1 MTEKL
6 STEGVGVEERPEWWA
21 HQMRERF
28 GLDSRVEPMGWR
40 SAEGMA
46 DFHQSVVTHDCGNV
60 HVASRLGSPVRASW
74 QAHDSNL
81 VFADINIDGHCIQK
95 HNGHPEILLMPRSIC
110 VFPLA
115 DSGTVFYPESTRHF
129 ILVFPGDLLSSVCPG
144 WQKHAGVALPADGGA
159 AGMLLDWTAALHANL
174 DTDGQ
179 KLGKSCRQATGHTL
193 ISLLGSALGAAEE
206 GDDAQSSRLRG
217 YHRQRI
223 RQFILNNLA
232 DPELTVTSIASRVGL
247 SPRYLHSLFADDTLS
262 LMQWVQ
268 EQRLLRSR
276 AELAAPTAA
285 TRTIAQIAYA
295 CGFNDA
301 AHFSRSFQKRFAVS
315 PREFR
320 AGLKHSRPR

>member
-1 MTEKL
+1 
-6 STEGVGVEERPEWWA
+6 
-21 HQMRERF
+21 
-28 GLDSRVEPMGWR
+28 
-40 SAEGMA
+40 
-46 DFHQSVVTHDCGNV
+46 
-60 HVASRLGSPVRASW
+60 
-74 QAHDSNL
+74 
-81 VFADINIDGHCIQK
+81 
-95 HNGHPEILLMPRSIC
+95 MPRSIC

-129 ILVFPGDLLSSVCPG
+129 ILVFPSDLLSSVCPG
-144 WQKHAGVALPADGGA
+144 WQKHAGVSLPADLRRSRHA
-159 AGMLLDWTAALHANL
+159 ARLDDSPAR
-174 DTDGQ
+174 Q
-179 KLGKSCRQATGHTL
+179 SRCRQSETGQESSPRNGKYMP

-232 DPELTVTSIASRVGL
+232 DPELSVSGIASRVGL
-247 SPRYLHSLFADDTLS
+247 SPRYLHSLFADDSLS

-276 AELAAPTAA
+276 AELAAPAA
-285 TRTIAQIAYA
+285 ITRTIAQIAHA

-320 AGLKHSRPR
+320 EGLKHRRPG